1 MKIFKKMEL
10 LKTGIPKLDMPLGG
24 GIKPCSIILFWAQ
37 PGIENAPFAYQF
49 VIERMDKGDKGVY
62 VIESKRTD
70 TVKQEMEEYGWDIK
84 EYLEE
89 ETFTFIDA
97 YSGLIHAPSKERFIV
112 RDARNPKAITSTLKE
127 VLEETSKEK
136 HKIVIFDSIS
146 TFIDHCGEH
155 AVDEL
160 KIWKSIFQETN
171 STGIFLFTEWPYKK
185 KTLDKVRLI
194 SDAIVSISA
203 VEEKVILREYFHVSK
218 VSWDGKEKSKIKIPF
233 KIISP
238 GGVKV
243 YIPKILVTGPYN
255 AGKSS
260 FVHSA
265 STRAVSVDRLG
276 TTIALDHGHVDYS
289 GFSVDLFG
297 TPGQERFDPILEL
310 LGGEALGVIVVV
322 DSTDPETFLRAKE
335 MLEKSKSVGLP
346 YVIAANKANLE
357 GALKTE
363 EIREAMGLPKDIPIV
378 PVIAEKIPKVKGKV
392 PADLNQ
398 DYVHKVLDSLFDKII

>member
-1 MKIFKKMEL
+1 M
-10 LKTGIPKLDMPLGG
+10 LKTGIPKLDEPLGG
-24 GIKPCSIILFWAQ
+24 GVKPYSLILFWAQ
-37 PGIENAPFAYQF
+37 PGIEHAPFAYQF
-49 VIERMDKGDKGVY
+49 IIERMGKGDKGVY

-70 TVKQEMEEYGWDIK
+70 TVKQEIEDYGWDIK
-84 EYLEE
+84 EFLDEGTLE
-89 ETFTFIDA
+89 FIDA
-97 YSGLIHAPSKERFIV
+97 YSGLIHSPSKEKFIV
-112 RDARNPKAITSTLKE
+112 KDAKNPKAITEKLTE
-127 VLEETSKEK
+127 VLQKTPKDK

-146 TFIDHCGEH
+146 TFIDHCGDE
-155 AVDEL
+155 AIDEL
-160 KIWKSIFQETN
+160 KHWKTIFSETN
-171 STGIFLFTEWPYKK
+171 ATGIFLFTEWPYEK

-218 VSWDGKEKSKIKIPF
+218 VAWDGTDEKKIKIPF

-238 GGVKV
+238 GGVRV
-243 YIPKILVTGPYN
+243 YIPKLLVTGPYN

-297 TPGQERFDPILEL
+297 TPGQERFDPILKL

-322 DSTDPETFLRAKE
+322 DSTDPETFKRASD
-335 MLEKSKSVGLP
+335 MLKKSRAVALP
-346 YVIAANKANLE
+346 YVIAANKANLS
-357 GALKTE
+357 GALKPE
-363 EIREAMGLPKDIPIV
+363 DIRKTMQLPAEIPIV
-378 PVIAEKIPKVKGKV
+378 QVTAEKIPEVKEKV
-392 PADLNQ
+392 PAELKQEDI
-398 DYVHKVLDSLFDKII
+398 HKVLDSLFDRII

>member
-1 MKIFKKMEL
+1 MKL
-10 LKTGIPKLDMPLGG
+10 LETGIPKLDVPLGG
-24 GIKPCSIILFWAQ
+24 GIKPCSVILFWAQ
-37 PGIENAPFAYQF
+37 AGIENAPFAYQF
-49 VIERMDKGDKGVY
+49 VIERMEKGDKGVY

-70 TVKQEMEEYGWDIK
+70 TVEQEMQEYGWDIK
-84 EYLEE
+84 EYMEE
-89 ETFTFIDA
+89 GTFTFIDA

-112 RDARNPKAITSTLKE
+112 EDAKNPKAITKTMKK
-127 VLEETSKEK
+127 VLEQSPKEE
-136 HKIVIFDSIS
+136 HKIIIFDSIS
-146 TFIDHCGEH
+146 TFIDQCGED

-160 KIWKSIFQETN
+160 RIWKSMFEETN
-171 STGIFLFTEWPYKK
+171 STGIFLFTEWPYEK

-218 VSWDGKEKSKIKIPF
+218 VSWNGKEKIKIKIPF
-233 KIISP
+233 RIVSP

-297 TPGQERFDPILEL
+297 TPGQERFDPILRL
-310 LGGEALGVIVVV
+310 LGGEALGVIVVI
-322 DSTDPETFLRAKE
+322 DSTDPETFPRAKE
-335 MLEKSKSVGLP
+335 MLEKSKGIGLP

-363 EIREAMGLPKDIPIV
+363 EIRDAMKLAKEIPIV
-378 PVIAEKIPKVKGKV
+378 PVIAEKVPEVKEKV

-398 DYVHKVLDSLFDKII
+398 TDIHKVLDSLFDRII